1 GGLRAAI
8 SALAPVPPPA
18 RLAPPA
24 RLPPGWGPG
33 RRAPPVYN
41 RSRHGPQRLPADLRL
56 PDERA
61 GLRGDPRDALC
72 PGLRADRP
80 GDRCRR
86 DPPEHLLGA
95 RARRGARLREDGG
108 AAGPQAREARPRP

>member
-1 GGLRAAI
+1 MYP
-8 SALAPVPPPA
+8 LAPVTTTV
-18 RLAPPA
+18 RLAATA
-24 RLPPGWGPG
+24 RAPLSLGSG
-33 RRAPPVYN
+33 RPAPPVYN

-61 GLRGDPRDALC
+61 GLRGDPRDALG

-95 RARRGARLREDGG
+95 RARRGARLREDVG
-108 AAGPQAREARPRP
+108 AAGPQAREARPRPRRP